1 MRSREKKKRNGSSE
15 DASSTKETPEDR
27 QQLQQQPV
35 VHPPPLEPFQ
45 VTYVEKSGAS
55 VGRVFVGDVIV
66 AVDGYKISA
75 INELNSVL
83 KKPSLMVAVVFKRT
97 CYSKCKHKRTFVEKI
112 SVERGREMKCTGQAI
127 DQYLARKLI
136 FRNQKEILNKL
147 NQFSRVQMALR
158 INDMIDVSEVL
169 GLSVKYDAKERIQ
182 VNATA
187 VDSLSSLHLRP
198 GDIIREVNEYPIASK
213 TMLNHFIQA
222 AIIEK
227 GQVNF
232 TIESSAGGID
242 SYRDQVE
249 LANDVLEITQKQI
262 IQFRMAVASKT
273 LNRPS
278 ILRKEQTSKSSRKT
292 VISQD
297 FVELPIGADFDPS
310 KLKTCK
316 SANIE
321 MRSMQKR
328 EGLEAWK
335 LFGDEM
341 MERTVRALRVQGPGH
356 GREVEITFG
365 EEHLHASGVFANV
378 YSARLYRPVEMIV
391 AIKKTW
397 PDMGKLRMSK
407 IGRRFPL
414 LDAKLYAF
422 QMFSAIDYV
431 NALGIAHRDVKPS
444 NLIVDDEKGILKL
457 ADFGS
462 AKLLRESEENTP
474 YQVTRYYRAPELI
487 FGSTRY
493 STAVDVWACGC
504 VLSEFVTGKVLL
516 QGSTW
521 QDQARL
527 VIDIFGYP
535 STEQCQAMKVKKP
548 RYARKRARSLR
559 VILNACGAPNDMIQL
574 LQAILVYE
582 PHLRLKGNDVLRHS
596 FFNDLRKIPLP
607 VRSNGRVIPHL
618 DYTIYQQS
626 TQKTNS
632 DETDTDSSDEKENE
646 SLK

>member
-1 MRSREKKKRNGSSE
+1 
-15 DASSTKETPEDR
+15 
-27 QQLQQQPV
+27 
-35 VHPPPLEPFQ
+35 
-45 VTYVEKSGAS
+45 
-55 VGRVFVGDVIV
+55 
-66 AVDGYKISA
+66 
-75 INELNSVL
+75 
-83 KKPSLMVAVVFKRT
+83 
-97 CYSKCKHKRTFVEKI
+97 
-112 SVERGREMKCTGQAI
+112 
-127 DQYLARKLI
+127 
-136 FRNQKEILNKL
+136 
-147 NQFSRVQMALR
+147 
-158 INDMIDVSEVL
+158 
-169 GLSVKYDAKERIQ
+169 
-182 VNATA
+182 
-187 VDSLSSLHLRP
+187 
-198 GDIIREVNEYPIASK
+198 
-213 TMLNHFIQA
+213 
-222 AIIEK
+222 
-227 GQVNF
+227 
-232 TIESSAGGID
+232 
-242 SYRDQVE
+242 
-249 LANDVLEITQKQI
+249 
-262 IQFRMAVASKT
+262 
-273 LNRPS
+273 
-278 ILRKEQTSKSSRKT
+278 
-292 VISQD
+292 
-297 FVELPIGADFDPS
+297 
-310 KLKTCK
+310 
-316 SANIE
+316 
-321 MRSMQKR
+321 
-328 EGLEAWK
+328 
-335 LFGDEM
+335 
-341 MERTVRALRVQGPGH
+341 MERTVKALRVQGPGQ

-397 PDMGKLRMSK
+397 AGKGWSAINPEVYYLSRMKHRCIITLLYHFTLTSDNETCYCMVFDYLPTDMGKLRMSK

-516 QGSTW
+516 QGRTW

-559 VILNACGAPNDMIQL
+559 VVLNACNAPADMIQL

-582 PHLRLKGNDVLRHS
+582 PHLRLKGNEVLGHS
-596 FFNDLRKIPLP
+596 FFNDLRKIPAP
-607 VRSNGRVIPHL
+607 IRSNGRVIPHL
-618 DYTIYQQS
+618 DYIIYQQS
-626 TQKTNS
+626 TQKTHS
-632 DETDTDSSDEKENE
+632 EERDADSSDEEEIVSRK
-646 SLK
+646 